1 MSGDGD
7 GMQLAGDSDYAYPEM
22 SATNHVART
31 ATESGGAQSRAA
43 PW

>member
-1 MSGDGD
+1 
-7 GMQLAGDSDYAYPEM
+7 MQLAANSDYAYPEM

-31 ATESGGAQSRAA
+31 ATDPGGAHVRAA